1 MVSANLG
8 KAFRSLRADFEAKRL
23 SLPESVRG
31 VHSRGAG
38 YRRVNLQLGH
48 SVLDC
53 KVPHEIHFDGSASLC
68 PPFQTR
74 MQVSAALVASG
85 SALAD
90 SAPWVCRCHRCLPR
104 SRVRRW
110 RGLSVGRSPASSSF
124 SLGDRPSMKHLILS
138 RTLRLRFAVGLDR
151 FALRCREC
159 TLARICRT
167 RQRWRITWL

>member
-8 KAFRSLRADFEAKRL
+8 RAFRSLLADFEAKRL

-53 KVPHEIHFDGSASLC
+53 KVLHEIHFGGSALLC
-68 PPFQTR
+68 PPFQTP
-74 MQVSAALVASG
+74 MQVFAALVASG

-90 SAPWVCRCHRCLPR
+90 SAPLGCRCHRCLPR
-104 SRVRRW
+104 SRVRQW

-124 SLGDRPSMKHLILS
+124 SLGGRLSMKPLIRS
-138 RTLRLRFAVGLDR
+138 RTLRWRFAVGLDR
-151 FALRCREC
+151 FGPRCREC
-159 TLARICRT
+159 TLAKICRT